1 MIGLYSPYDMRSG
14 CDAMNQR
21 DRNQAL
27 DESLRRLGL
36 VVEGVKTC
44 VVLNADGFPI
54 AAFPPGAETEN
65 VDDPLSALQVAA
77 VSARLTGQAERT
89 LDRLTQGDMGRLVL
103 EGEGGTLLNC
113 PAGDVTLALVIE
125 PGASMGHVLF
135 AAQKAAAEIE
145 SILAQR

>member
-1 MIGLYSPYDMRSG
+1 
-14 CDAMNQR
+14 MNQR
-21 DRNQAL
+21 DRKQAL

-44 VVLNADGFPI
+44 VVLNDDGFPI
-54 AAFPPGAETEN
+54 AAFPEGKAPEDVN
-65 VDDPLSALQVAA
+65 DPLSAPQVAA

-89 LDRLTQGDMGRLVL
+89 LDRLAQGDMGRLVL

>member
-1 MIGLYSPYDMRSG
+1 M
-14 CDAMNQR
+14 A
-21 DRNQAL
+21 
-27 DESLRRLGL
+27 
-36 VVEGVKTC
+36 
-44 VVLNADGFPI
+44 
-54 AAFPPGAETEN
+54 
-65 VDDPLSALQVAA
+65 
-77 VSARLTGQAERT
+77 
-89 LDRLTQGDMGRLVL
+89 QGDMGRLVL

>member
-1 MIGLYSPYDMRSG
+1 
-14 CDAMNQR
+14 MNQR
-21 DRNQAL
+21 DRQEAL

-36 VVEGVKTC
+36 VAEGVKTC
-44 VVLNADGFPI
+44 VVLNDDGFPI
-54 AAFPPGAETEN
+54 AAFPADKEPGDVN
-65 VDDPLSALQVAA
+65 DPLSAPQVAA

-89 LDRLTQGDMGRLVL
+89 LDCLAQGDMGRLVL

-125 PGASMGHVLF
+125 PGASMGRVLF

-145 SILAQR
+145 SILSQR